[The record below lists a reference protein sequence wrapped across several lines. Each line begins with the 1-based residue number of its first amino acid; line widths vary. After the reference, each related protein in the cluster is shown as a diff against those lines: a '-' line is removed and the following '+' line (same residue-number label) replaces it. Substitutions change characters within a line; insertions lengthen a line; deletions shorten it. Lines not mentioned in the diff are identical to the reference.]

1 MSITDITPETD
12 AKVRAVPQRI
22 SKAWAQHDAEAFGNA
37 FTEDGTLILPGNVF
51 LTSRKDIRDFMD
63 KGFSGPYK
71 GTRVTGEP
79 IDVKYLAR
87 NIAVVITKGGVLA
100 PGETEVAPERAIR
113 AMWVLKRR
121 DRQWLI
127 ECYQNTPIGAA

>member
-1 MSITDITPETD
+1 MTITDITPETD

-22 SKAWAQHDAEAFGNA
+22 VKAWAENDAEAFGDV
-37 FTEDGTLILPGNVF
+37 FTEDGSLILPNNIF
-51 LTSRKDIRDFMD
+51 LTSRKDIREFMA
-63 KGFSGPYK
+63 KGFAGPYK

-127 ECYQNTPIGAA
+127 ECYQNTPIGA